1 MLPFCV
7 LLSPRLYAVS
17 HNAVSATHFHVQ
29 YQRRTSA
36 TAEDFRS
43 VAPVGLHQIQT
54 IPKEPATGMLIRF
67 WWKWNIFRFV
77 WSYRRRKSETA
88 LTERRGTVSRAWPG
102 YSLPFGE
109 GRVHGYWLS
118 LLRWTSVFPP
128 PAPVQTSDRDLPD
141 APVFTLSRAV
151 LSIRVR

>member
-1 MLPFCV
+1 MLLGTDAAILRTAQPG
-7 LLSPRLYAVS
+7 LYAVS

-88 LTERRGTVSRAWPG
+88 LTERRVLCLERGPR
-102 YSLPFGE
+102 YSLPLGE
-109 GRVHGYWLS
+109 GESSWILVIAVTVDIS
-118 LLRWTSVFPP
+118 FSTTSSSSDLRPGS
-128 PAPVQTSDRDLPD
+128 A
-141 APVFTLSRAV
+141 
-151 LSIRVR
+151 

>member
-88 LTERRGTVSRAWPG
+88 LTERRCTVSRAWPR
-102 YSLPFGE
+102 YSLPLGKGE
-109 GRVHGYWLS
+109 FMDIGYRCYGGHQFS
-118 LLRWTSVFPP
+118 TTSSSSDLRPGS
-128 PAPVQTSDRDLPD
+128 A
-141 APVFTLSRAV
+141 
-151 LSIRVR
+151 